1 MCSFNIEFTL
11 FSESKRVICS
21 IVWGVPRVGVGDYMH
36 RLLNVL
42 RFEEHRQKHR
52 RRWFLKK
59 HRRNIALFRKKAQR
73 YVKNIANFSS

>member
-11 FSESKRVICS
+11 FSQSKRVICS
-21 IVWGVPRVGVGDYMH
+21 IVWGVPRVGVFDYMH

-52 RRWFLKK
+52 RRWVQFLAGSKFDFFEPLPQKK
-59 HRRNIALFRKKAQR
+59 
-73 YVKNIANFSS
+73 